1 MRAAAALLAT
11 ALLAGCATELIP
23 TEPPTRIPAQRL
35 VLDTLSGRHQIV
47 AADSAPARL
56 LATEYP
62 GRPVRAPM
70 AAAGVISLNN
80 VSISLAL
87 GTTAPR
93 APTTEV
99 SEESRP

>member
-11 ALLAGCATELIP
+11 ALLAGCATAPIP

-35 VLDTLSGRHQIV
+35 VLDTLSGSHEIV

-56 LATEYP
+56 LATEHP
-62 GRPVRAPM
+62 GRPVPAPM
-70 AAAGVISLNN
+70 ADAGVISLNN

-87 GTTAPR
+87 GAVAPR

-99 SEESRP
+99 SEEPRP